1 MHSIFNI
8 MTKFIF
14 LNDKIIPDTEGNIS
28 TNDRGF
34 LYGDGI
40 YETFRSYKGKPFKL
54 AEHLERM
61 RHSAKQLRISFDYTN
76 ADIGERINELVE
88 MNCSQDA
95 YIRITLSR
103 GTGGG
108 RLQMVDNINPTTLIQ
123 VKPLTPYDSKLYD
136 EGMSLIVSNCR
147 RSTSSPIY
155 CHKSSNLL
163 TSILLKEEAKKRSA
177 HEAIIMNTDEYV
189 AECVVSN
196 IFLVSNGNVVTPS
209 LNTNILS
216 GITRRT
222 VLDICKDSRI
232 PAGEELLKVEALLN
246 ADEVFITN
254 SLMEIMPVSKIE
266 NYKIGKRIPGN
277 ITRQL
282 MDAYKCLTG
291 K

>member
-1 MHSIFNI
+1 

-14 LNDKIIPDTEGNIS
+14 LNDKIITETEGNVS

-40 YETFRSYKGKPFKL
+40 YETLRSYKGKPFKL

-61 RHSAKQLRISFDYTN
+61 RHSAKQLKISFDYTN
-76 ADIGERINELVE
+76 ADIGERINELIDK
-88 MNCSQDA
+88 NRSQDA

-108 RLQMVDNINPTTLIQ
+108 RLQMDDNINPTTLIQ
-123 VKPLTPYDSKLYD
+123 VKPLTQYDSKLYD
-136 EGMSLIVSNCR
+136 EGMSLIISNYR

-196 IFLVSNGNVVTPS
+196 IFLVNNGNVVTPS

-232 PAGEELLKVEALLN
+232 PAGEELFKVEALLN

-254 SLMEIMPVSKIE
+254 SLMEIMPVSKME

-277 ITRQL
+277 ITKQL
-282 MDAYKCLTG
+282 MGAYKCLTG

>member
-1 MHSIFNI
+1 

-14 LNDKIIPDTEGNIS
+14 LNDKIIPETEGNVS

-40 YETFRSYKGKPFKL
+40 YETLRSYKGKPFKL

-61 RHSAKQLRISFDYTN
+61 RHSAKQLKISFDYTN
-76 ADIGERINELVE
+76 ADIGERINELIDK
-88 MNCSQDA
+88 NRSQDA

-108 RLQMVDNINPTTLIQ
+108 RLQMDDNINPTTLIQ
-123 VKPLTPYDSKLYD
+123 VKPLTQYDSKLYD
-136 EGMSLIVSNCR
+136 EGMSLIISNYR

-196 IFLVSNGNVVTPS
+196 IFLVNNGNVVTPS

-232 PAGEELLKVEALLN
+232 PAGEELFKVEALLN

-254 SLMEIMPVSKIE
+254 SLMEIMPVSKME

-277 ITRQL
+277 ITKQL
-282 MDAYKCLTG
+282 MGAYKCLTG